1 MKHLILYPLMGLALC
16 TGCTANLPGEDGTSL
31 HLLSVTLPDDEGTT
45 KAAVS
50 TISDVN
56 VYLTKSDGSD
66 YEAGKSFMKFSN
78 KSGSW
83 TPDHE
88 VELTA
93 ASGSAKVYGCYPAD
107 NTITNDGVMPKIS
120 VTLLDSD
127 DFSGTGQSDYLY
139 ATTSKG
145 TTVAEASSTA
155 RGVNL
160 QMNHALAKISF
171 RVSKAS
177 GVTEKMTLTALDI
190 VSRNSRLLKGDGTML
205 LNDGTLNAPQTD
217 SLHLKGSIELAVSQT
232 AANVNCLAA
241 PMKGAEPSL
250 SFSLHVKVGDVER
263 VFTTAPVS
271 ASVHWEKGK
280 QYTYAIQINKMSGTL
295 TDVSINTWQTDASP
309 NTSIGI

>member
-16 TGCTANLPGEDGTSL
+16 MGCTANLPGEDGTSL
-31 HLLSVTLPDDEGTT
+31 HLLSVTLPDDERTT

-56 VYLTKSDGSD
+56 VYLTKKSDGSD
-66 YEAGKSFMKFSN
+66 YVADNKSFMKFSN
-78 KSGSW
+78 ASGSW

-88 VELTA
+88 VELTTT
-93 ASGSAKVYGCYPAD
+93 SAYVYGCYPKD

-145 TTVAEASSTA
+145 AVAEASSTA
-155 RGVNL
+155 RSVSL
-160 QMNHALAKISF
+160 QMNHALSKISF

-177 GVTEKMTLTALDI
+177 GVTEKMTLTAIDI

>member
-31 HLLSVTLPDDEGTT
+31 HLLSVTLPDDERTT

-66 YEAGKSFMKFSN
+66 YVADNKSFMKFSN
-78 KSGSW
+78 ASGSW

-88 VELTA
+88 VELTTT
-93 ASGSAKVYGCYPAD
+93 SAYVYGCYPKD

-127 DFSGTGQSDYLY
+127 NFKGESQSDYLY

-145 TTVAEASSTA
+145 AVAEASSTA
-155 RGVNL
+155 RSVNL

-177 GVTEKMTLTALDI
+177 GVTEKMTLTAIDI

>member
-1 MKHLILYPLMGLALC
+1 MGLALC

-31 HLLSVTLPDDEGTT
+31 HLLSVTLPDDERTT

-66 YEAGKSFMKFSN
+66 YVADNKSFMKFSN
-78 KSGSW
+78 ASGSW

-88 VELTA
+88 VELTTT
-93 ASGSAKVYGCYPAD
+93 SAYVYGCYPKD

-145 TTVAEASSTA
+145 AVAEASSTA
-155 RGVNL
+155 RSVSL

-177 GVTEKMTLTALDI
+177 GVTEKMTLTAIDI

>member
-16 TGCTANLPGEDGTSL
+16 MGCTANLPGEDGTSL
-31 HLLSVTLPDDEGTT
+31 HLLSVTLPDDERTT

-56 VYLTKSDGSD
+56 VYLTKKSDGSD
-66 YEAGKSFMKFSN
+66 YVADNKSFMKFSN
-78 KSGSW
+78 ASGSW

-88 VELTA
+88 VELTTT
-93 ASGSAKVYGCYPAD
+93 SAYVYGCYPKD

-145 TTVAEASSTA
+145 AVAEASSTA
-155 RGVNL
+155 RSVSL

-177 GVTEKMTLTALDI
+177 GVTEKMTLTAIDI

-217 SLHLKGSIELAVSQT
+217 SLHLKG
-232 AANVNCLAA
+232 
-241 PMKGAEPSL
+241 
-250 SFSLHVKVGDVER
+250 
-263 VFTTAPVS
+263 
-271 ASVHWEKGK
+271 
-280 QYTYAIQINKMSGTL
+280 
-295 TDVSINTWQTDASP
+295 
-309 NTSIGI
+309 

>member
-1 MKHLILYPLMGLALC
+1 MKHIILYPLIGLALC

-31 HLLSVTLPDDEGTT
+31 QLLSVTLPDDEGTT
-45 KAAVS
+45 KAIVN
-50 TISDVN
+50 TVNEVN
-56 VYLTKSDGSD
+56 VYVTKKSDGSD
-66 YEAGKSFMKFSN
+66 YVTGNSFMKFT
-78 KSGSW
+78 KTSGSW

-88 VELTA
+88 VEISTEA
-93 ASGSAKVYGCYPAD
+93 NVYGCYPVN

-120 VTLLDSD
+120 VTLLDTD

-139 ATTSKG
+139 ATTSTG
-145 TTVAEASSTA
+145 TVVEATSAKRS
-155 RGVNL
+155 VNF

-177 GVTEKMTLTALDI
+177 GVTETMELTAIDI

-217 SLHLKGSIELAVSQT
+217 SLHLTGSIRLAVTQA

-250 SFSLHVKVGDVER
+250 SFSLHVKVGSVER

-271 ASVHWEKGK
+271 TSVQWKKGM
-280 QYTYAIQINKMSGTL
+280 QYTYTIQINKMSGTL

>member
-1 MKHLILYPLMGLALC
+1 MGLALC

-31 HLLSVTLPDDEGTT
+31 HLLSVTLPDDERTT

-66 YEAGKSFMKFSN
+66 YVADNKSFMKFSN
-78 KSGSW
+78 ASGSW

-88 VELTA
+88 VELTTT
-93 ASGSAKVYGCYPAD
+93 SAYVYGCYPKD

-127 DFSGTGQSDYLY
+127 NFKGESQSDYLY

-145 TTVAEASSTA
+145 AVAEASSTA
-155 RGVNL
+155 RSVNL

-177 GVTEKMTLTALDI
+177 GVTEKMTLTAIDI

>member
-1 MKHLILYPLMGLALC
+1 MGLALC
-16 TGCTANLPGEDGTSL
+16 MGCTANLPGEDGTSL
-31 HLLSVTLPDDEGTT
+31 HLLSVTLPDDERTT

-56 VYLTKSDGSD
+56 VYLTKKSDGSD
-66 YEAGKSFMKFSN
+66 YVADNKSFMKFSN
-78 KSGSW
+78 ASGSW

-88 VELTA
+88 VELTTT
-93 ASGSAKVYGCYPAD
+93 SAYVYGCYPKD

-145 TTVAEASSTA
+145 AVAEASSTA
-155 RGVNL
+155 RSVSL

-177 GVTEKMTLTALDI
+177 GVTEKMTLTAIDI

>member
-16 TGCTANLPGEDGTSL
+16 MGCTANLPGEDGTSL
-31 HLLSVTLPDDEGTT
+31 HLLSVTLPDDERTT

-56 VYLTKSDGSD
+56 VYLTKKSDGSD
-66 YEAGKSFMKFSN
+66 YVADNKSFMKFSN
-78 KSGSW
+78 ASGSW

-88 VELTA
+88 VELTTT
-93 ASGSAKVYGCYPAD
+93 SAYVYGCYPKD

-145 TTVAEASSTA
+145 AVAEASSTA
-155 RGVNL
+155 RSVSL

-177 GVTEKMTLTALDI
+177 GVTEKMTLTAIDI

>member
-16 TGCTANLPGEDGTSL
+16 MGCTANLPGEDGTSL
-31 HLLSVTLPDDEGTT
+31 HLLSVTLPDDERTT

-56 VYLTKSDGSD
+56 VYLTKKSDGSD
-66 YEAGKSFMKFSN
+66 YVADNKSFMKFSN
-78 KSGSW
+78 ASGSW

-88 VELTA
+88 VELTTT
-93 ASGSAKVYGCYPAD
+93 SAYVYGCYPKD

-145 TTVAEASSTA
+145 AVAEASSTA
-155 RGVNL
+155 RSVSL

-177 GVTEKMTLTALDI
+177 GVTEKMTLTAIDI

-250 SFSLHVKVGDVER
+250 SFSLHVKVGYVER

-271 ASVHWEKGK
+271 ASVHWEKGQ

>member
-1 MKHLILYPLMGLALC
+1 MGLALC
-16 TGCTANLPGEDGTSL
+16 MGCTANLPGEDGTSL
-31 HLLSVTLPDDEGTT
+31 HLLSVTLPDDERTT

-56 VYLTKSDGSD
+56 VYLTKKSDGSD
-66 YEAGKSFMKFSN
+66 YVADNKSFMKFSN
-78 KSGSW
+78 ASGSW

-88 VELTA
+88 VELTTT
-93 ASGSAKVYGCYPAD
+93 SAYVYGCYPKD

-127 DFSGTGQSDYLY
+127 DISGTGQSDYLY

-145 TTVAEASSTA
+145 AVAEALSTA
-155 RGVNL
+155 RSVSL

-177 GVTEKMTLTALDI
+177 GVTEKMTLTAIDI

>member
-1 MKHLILYPLMGLALC
+1 MFTVPSAF
-16 TGCTANLPGEDGTSL
+16 TSVAPSGT
-31 HLLSVTLPDDEGTT
+31 LSVATATFSVLITTVAAGT
-45 KAAVS
+45 AA
-50 TISDVN
+50 
-56 VYLTKSDGSD
+56 
-66 YEAGKSFMKFSN
+66 
-78 KSGSW
+78 
-83 TPDHE
+83 
-88 VELTA
+88 TA

-177 GVTEKMTLTALDI
+177 GVTEKMTLTAIDI